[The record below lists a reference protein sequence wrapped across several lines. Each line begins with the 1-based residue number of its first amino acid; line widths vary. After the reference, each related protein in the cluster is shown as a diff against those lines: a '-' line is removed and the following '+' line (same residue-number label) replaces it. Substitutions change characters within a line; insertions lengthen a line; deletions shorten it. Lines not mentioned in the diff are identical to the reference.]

1 MAKAEIHYYGIRHH
15 GPGSCQRLLA
25 ALDRLQPRKVLIEG
39 PADCAELLPLL
50 ASKEMRPPVALLAYA
65 AERPE
70 CVIYYPFADY
80 SPEYQACRWALQ
92 AGRELHFLDLPV
104 NIQLAQ
110 MLARITSAETESEEQ
125 EEDREEEGWEEE
137 GWDDEDAQAPA
148 ESAHDD
154 DLVRDP
160 IGVLAKAAGYE
171 DGESWWNDLIEQN
184 NDDDELIFA
193 AVDSAMETLRSVMAE
208 REDDHRQQRDLLRE
222 AYMRL
227 EISKRT
233 KGAEGPV
240 AVICGAWHVPA
251 LKQKV
256 TAKDDRARLK
266 TLPAKL
272 GNSKVKATWVPW
284 TSPRFAEQSGYGA
297 GVRAPMW
304 YQHLWHER
312 ENPNKLEYW
321 FGQVAAVLREQGHM
335 VSTASV
341 IEAVRLSHG
350 LAAVR
355 ERPSVG
361 FEEVREAV
369 ISCLCFGEALLWQQL
384 EQKLLLGD
392 QVGKVPSDAPLVPL
406 LEDLQR
412 QQKRLRLKP
421 EALPKELSLDL
432 RSDSGLGRS
441 ILLHRL
447 NLLEIPW
454 GELSDAG
461 GSRGTFRE
469 RWMLCWEPEYAVTL
483 VENLIY
489 GSTIEQ
495 AASNRMAQAL
505 QAETHLQKLA
515 DAVLHS
521 LEAQLDKA
529 ADQGLTRLE
538 ERAAHT
544 SDCSELLESL
554 PALIH
559 LRRYGTARSL
569 SLGHVEGLI
578 VRLAIQS
585 AVALPYACRNLDEE
599 EAQRYRSH
607 LSAAHKALQL
617 TDDNP
622 SVMAR
627 WWGALEQV
635 AESPNSARQLAGLTT
650 RLLYQSERISAEVLQ
665 DQLQRALSPAVP
677 PKEAAQFF
685 DGFFTDAVQNLLYD
699 TILLNAIEHWLIAL
713 DEEDFT
719 EFLPL
724 FRRIFADLDAMERKR
739 LMDTLL
745 HGRAQAQVV
754 KVLNPATLSLWPD
767 HLQRLGQ
774 LMKREKTWSQ

>member
-1 MAKAEIHYYGIRHH
+1 MAKAEMAKADIHYYGIRHH
-15 GPGSCQRLLA
+15 GPGSCKRLLA
-25 ALDRLQPRKVLIEG
+25 ALERLQPQKVLIEG

-70 CVIYYPFADY
+70 CAIYYPFADY

-92 AGRELHFLDLPV
+92 AGRELHYLDLPV

-110 MLARITSAETESEEQ
+110 MLAQITAEDTEA
-125 EEDREEEGWEEE
+125 
-137 GWDDEDAQAPA
+137 DEDEVHQDDKQAQPPA
-148 ESAHDD
+148 EPPQDD
-154 DLVRDP
+154 NLVRDP
-160 IGVLAKAAGYE
+160 IGALARTAGYE

-184 NDDDELIFA
+184 NDDDELIFT
-193 AVDSAMETLRSVMAE
+193 AVDSVMDTLRGTVAE
-208 REDDHRQQRDLLRE
+208 REDDHRYQRDLARE

-227 EISKRT
+227 EIGKQV
-233 KGAEGPV
+233 KDVEGPV
-240 AVICGAWHVPA
+240 AVICGAWHIPA

-256 TAKDDRARLK
+256 TIKDDRARLK
-266 TLPAKL
+266 ALPARL

-304 YQHLWHER
+304 YQHLWQER
-312 ENPNKLEYW
+312 NNPNKLEHW
-321 FGQVAAVLREQGHM
+321 FGQVAAVLREQGHG

-341 IEAVRLSHG
+341 IEAVRLSHS

-384 EQKLLLGD
+384 EQQLLLGD
-392 QVGKVPSDAPLVPL
+392 QVGEVPSDAPLVPL
-406 LEDLQR
+406 LEDLQS

-432 RSDSGLGRS
+432 RSDSGSGRS

-447 NLLEIPW
+447 NLLDIPW
-454 GELSDAG
+454 GALSDAG

-469 RWMLCWEPEYAVTL
+469 RWMLCWKPEFAVTL

-495 AASNRMAQAL
+495 AANNRMGQAL

-529 ADQGLTRLE
+529 ADQGLARLE
-538 ERAAHT
+538 ERAGHT
-544 SDCSELLESL
+544 SDCIELLEGL

-559 LRRYGTARSL
+559 LKRYGTARSL
-569 SLGHVEGLI
+569 SLGHIEGLI

-599 EAQRYRSH
+599 ETQRYRNH
-607 LSAAHKALQL
+607 LSAAHKALEL
-617 TDDNP
+617 TDDP
-622 SVMAR
+622 SVMAQ
-627 WWGALEQV
+627 WWDALAQV
-635 AESPNSARQLAGLTT
+635 AESPKSARQLAGLTT
-650 RLLYQSERISAEVLQ
+650 RLLYQGERLSAETLQ
-665 DQLQRALSPAVP
+665 DLLQRALSPAVP
-677 PKEAAQFF
+677 SQQAAHFF

-699 TILLNAIEHWLIAL
+699 TILLNAIEHWLIGL

-745 HGRAQAQVV
+745 HGRAQEQVI
-754 KVLNPATLSLWPD
+754 KVLNPATLALWPD

-774 LMKREKTWSQ
+774 LMKRDKTWSK

>member
-1 MAKAEIHYYGIRHH
+1 MAKADIHYYGIRHH
-15 GPGSCQRLLA
+15 GPGSCKRLLA
-25 ALDRLQPRKVLIEG
+25 ALERLQPQKVLIEG

-70 CVIYYPFADY
+70 CAIYYPFADY

-92 AGRELHFLDLPV
+92 AGRELHYLDLPV

-110 MLARITSAETESEEQ
+110 MLARITTEDTEA
-125 EEDREEEGWEEE
+125 
-137 GWDDEDAQAPA
+137 DEDEAHRDDKQAQPPA
-148 ESAHDD
+148 EPPQDD

-160 IGVLAKAAGYE
+160 IGALARTAGYE

-184 NDDDELIFA
+184 NDDDELIFT
-193 AVDSAMETLRSVMAE
+193 AVDSVMDTLRGAVAE
-208 REDDHRQQRDLLRE
+208 REDDHRYQRDLARE

-227 EISKRT
+227 EIGKQV
-233 KGAEGPV
+233 KDVEGPV
-240 AVICGAWHVPA
+240 AVICGAWHIPA

-256 TAKDDRARLK
+256 TIKDDRARLK
-266 TLPAKL
+266 SLPARL

-304 YQHLWHER
+304 YQHLWQER
-312 ENPNKLEYW
+312 NNPNKLEHW
-321 FGQVAAVLREQGHM
+321 FGQVAAVLREQGHG

-384 EQKLLLGD
+384 EQQLLLGD
-392 QVGKVPSDAPLVPL
+392 QVGEVPSDAPLVPL
-406 LEDLQR
+406 LEDLQS

-432 RSDSGLGRS
+432 RSDSGSGRS

-447 NLLEIPW
+447 NLLDIPW
-454 GELSDAG
+454 GTLSDAG

-469 RWMLCWEPEYAVTL
+469 RWMLCWKPEFAVTL

-495 AASNRMAQAL
+495 AANNRMGQAL

-529 ADQGLTRLE
+529 ADQGLARLE
-538 ERAAHT
+538 ERAGHT
-544 SDCSELLESL
+544 SDCIELLEGL

-559 LRRYGTARSL
+559 LSRYGTARSL
-569 SLGHVEGLI
+569 SLGHIEGLI

-599 EAQRYRSH
+599 ETQRYRNH
-607 LSAAHKALQL
+607 LSAAHKALEL
-617 TDDNP
+617 TDDP
-622 SVMAR
+622 SVMAQ
-627 WWGALEQV
+627 WWDALAQV
-635 AESPNSARQLAGLTT
+635 AESPKSARQLAGLTT
-650 RLLYQSERISAEVLQ
+650 RLLYQGERLSAETLQ
-665 DQLQRALSPAVP
+665 DLLQRALSPAVP
-677 PKEAAQFF
+677 PKEAAHFF

-699 TILLNAIEHWLIAL
+699 TILLNAIEHWLIGL

-754 KVLNPATLSLWPD
+754 KMLNPATLALWPD

-774 LMKREKTWSQ
+774 LMKRDKTWSQ